1 MNEIRALLT
10 AILGELVTA
19 NRLKIR
25 ELMERSRTES
35 ERDFYLECSKNENEI
50 SEIVA
55 NLMKE
60 VFKDD
65 G

>member
-1 MNEIRALLT
+1 MNEIKALLT

-25 ELMERSRTES
+25 ELMEHSKTES
-35 ERDFYLECSKNENEI
+35 ERDFYLECSKNEDKI